1 MVHLTASILL
11 LASLCLL
18 LLTTPTLADTEFD
31 FQNHRYKCQRKS
43 GAIMD
48 AIARHCRK
56 DLHMPTGIA
65 RLGES
70 FDGGTNVVSIAA
82 KPACWMD
89 GRVNDQTRVWIP
101 EYWCTRQFWK
111 VCSQGD
117 SRGRGTQIFGG
128 KGCQMFTITDFKKY

>member
-1 MVHLTASILL
+1 MVHLTAPILL

-70 FDGGTNVVSIAA
+70 FDGGTMSFPSPQNPLAGWMVVLMI
-82 KPACWMD
+82 
-89 GRVNDQTRVWIP
+89 RL
-101 EYWCTRQFWK
+101 
-111 VCSQGD
+111 GD